1 MHHRDMRKIFPA
13 DSGEVL
19 LNPGMGYLFLQRGH
33 RKVRF
38 DELAPGEWF
47 LSRPLSDKIIFDV
60 AWSVVEPE
68 EGRFDWESPAWEGC
82 MQSWIDAGFKVGLQI
97 RGMGANG
104 TFRNDGTPQWVFDA
118 GAGFIDEPGPPDGPP
133 RRYPVYWDPV
143 YIEKSA
149 NFIAAFGER
158 YNRNPAVEMVFQGF
172 LGHFGEMHLSEHTP
186 IRPWAEAGFTLK
198 RYTAALKHLTGAFKA
213 AFPDKPIFQELG
225 NPSYNT
231 PCPGCGAEPIS
242 LVQAKELVPYLVSEG
257 INLKYNGL
265 GANWDRW
272 GSDPFI
278 EGWYVDYCRAYH
290 DRIRLIVENIATFHA
305 PAELETLRRCH
316 ASYTNRGGE
325 LPGLPECRIG
335 ELDDDCFRRMENYD
349 PLGKRHYLDGTRGR
363 PEFRQRVQYD
373 AARIAGY
380 RLLPA
385 ELHYPAALRP
395 GETAVLTSY
404 WENRG
409 AAKPHDDFGILYAL
423 VAENGETVWESVTA
437 PILPTSTLAWAP
449 GERTGERTELHLPP
463 GLPPGRFRLAVGMRR
478 LADLRPIRLPLYGGD
493 GSLRYDLGPIELAK
507 EPLS

>member
-68 EGRFDWESPAWEGC
+68 EGRFDWENPAWEGC

-143 YIEKSA
+143 YLEKSA

-325 LPGLPECRIG
+325 LPG
-335 ELDDDCFRRMENYD
+335 RR
-349 PLGKRHYLDGTRGR
+349 
-363 PEFRQRVQYD
+363 QQ
-373 AARIAGY
+373 
-380 RLLPA
+380 
-385 ELHYPAALRP
+385 PAASADSGGQCRDADHRHRP
-395 GETAVLTSY
+395 GQQDREFP
-404 WENRG
+404 RG
-409 AAKPHDDFGILYAL
+409 IRP
-423 VAENGETVWESVTA
+423 
-437 PILPTSTLAWAP
+437 
-449 GERTGERTELHLPP
+449 R
-463 GLPPGRFRLAVGMRR
+463 PGRQCGRL
-478 LADLRPIRLPLYGGD
+478 
-493 GSLRYDLGPIELAK
+493 
-507 EPLS
+507 